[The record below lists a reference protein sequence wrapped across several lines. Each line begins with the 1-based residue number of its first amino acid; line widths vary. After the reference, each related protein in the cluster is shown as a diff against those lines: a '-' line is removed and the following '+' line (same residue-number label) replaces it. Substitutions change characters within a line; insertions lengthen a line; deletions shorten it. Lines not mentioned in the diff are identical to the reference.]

1 MTLQIKKIHLQN
13 WRCYENQII
22 EFDLDTD
29 KNIWVIWGLNGYGKT
44 SILEAVLWCLYGNEI
59 VSPKRLIKAKVD
71 SVEQSSEKQGY
82 FYFPNVKVNSELE
95 LSVSLTLQ
103 KEDHSYVI
111 GRVAKRTKRGQTFF
125 AEVSEASFNLNGKLK
140 ADSREHIDS
149 LLPRSCRE
157 FFFFDGEKIKEYSNI
172 TQTAETRKAIESI
185 LGIPEIINLKTDAKN
200 VVKQFE
206 QKINQANSS
215 NKKLQ
220 NINTELF
227 QLTHEIAAKRDRL
240 QTEIEEYNQGQ
251 KILEDI
257 NERASQIKELRDK
270 LKKIQE
276 FKIKQQR
283 LNEQVEKTAQDI
295 AKILENASIPMMRK
309 FVKEMADDLQT
320 KTLTNTRISI
330 SVNQLKELLQA
341 DICVCGNCID
351 EQEYNF
357 ISQQLKNIKEAGII
371 TEENSR
377 IESLRIDLNRISKY
391 QVPNLDQLLLKRD
404 SLEDDIEET
413 KQVIENLK
421 KDTKG
426 VSETEADEI
435 WRKVGQQE
443 EYQKETER
451 KIERLRNEMESL
463 EKKQDELKRQ
473 KGELLNSD
481 REMSMLNKQ
490 SQLAQGLYNAAD
502 ELIDWYTENCQQTI
516 ENQASHFHKM
526 VTNKP
531 DEYEGIVLKN
541 GYNLRLKQINGDIVN
556 PQSLS
561 EGEKQALV
569 FPFIAG
575 LNLAS
580 GKAAPLMID
589 TPFGKLD
596 GIHQENIVKS
606 LPQIPSQ
613 VILLATDRDLP
624 ENILNLLRP
633 NIVQIHKIKRLGG
646 TKDGSVIEV
655 EEWNV

>member
-13 WRCYENQII
+13 WRCYENQTI
-22 EFDLDTD
+22 EFDLNTD
-29 KNIWVIWGLNGYGKT
+29 KNIWIVWGLNGYGKT

-59 VSPKRLIKAKVD
+59 VSPKRLIKAEVD
-71 SVEQSSEKQGY
+71 SEDRSPEKQGY
-82 FYFPNVKVNSELE
+82 FYFPNVKANSELE

-103 KEDHSYVI
+103 NKDRSYI
-111 GRVAKRTKRGQTFF
+111 ISRVAKRVKRGRSFF

-140 ADSREHIDS
+140 TDSRERIDL

-172 TQTAETRKAIESI
+172 TQTEETRKAIESI
-185 LGIPEIINLKTDAKN
+185 LGIPEIINLKTDTKNAAK
-200 VVKQFE
+200 KFE
-206 QKINQANSS
+206 QKINRANSS

-220 NINTELF
+220 DINTELF
-227 QLTHEIAAKRDRL
+227 RLTHEIAAKRDRL
-240 QTEIEEYNQGQ
+240 ATAIEEHSQEI

-257 NERASQIKELRDK
+257 RERASQISELRDK
-270 LKKIQE
+270 LNQLRKL
-276 FKIKQQR
+276 KQQQQELTQR
-283 LNEQVEKTAQDI
+283 LEKAEQEIDKVLKV
-295 AKILENASIPMMRK
+295 ASIPMMQK
-309 FVKEMADDLQT
+309 LIKEMADDLQT

-330 SVNQLKELLQA
+330 SIDQLRELLEA
-341 DICVCGNCID
+341 NTCICGNCIG
-351 EQEYNF
+351 EKESNF
-357 ISQQLKNIKEAGII
+357 ISQQLKSIEDAGIVL
-371 TEENSR
+371 EENSR
-377 IESLRIDLNRISKY
+377 IESLRMDLKRISKY
-391 QVPNLDQLLLKRD
+391 KIPDLDRLLLDRD
-404 SLEDDIEET
+404 RFVDDIEEI
-413 KQVIENLK
+413 KQVTDKLK
-421 KDTKG
+421 KDTET
-426 VSETEADEI
+426 VSEKETDEI
-435 WRKVGQQE
+435 WRKFGQQE
-443 EYQKETER
+443 QAVKDAGQT
-451 KIERLRNEMESL
+451 IERLRSEIEFL
-463 EKKQDELKRQ
+463 QQQQETLKRQ
-473 KGELLNSD
+473 RGELLNSD

-490 SQLAQGLYNAAD
+490 FQLAQGLYKAVD

-516 ENQASHFHKM
+516 ENQASRFHKI

-541 GYNLRLKQINGDIVN
+541 GYNLRLKQTNGDIVN

-596 GIHQENIVKS
+596 GTHQENIVKS

-624 ENILNLLRP
+624 KNILNLLRP

-655 EEWNV
+655 EE